1 MRGGTGWGP
10 GAGVGLLA
18 AAVFAAACSGGAPD
32 EAKYLADLARERA
45 AKDAE
50 LAEAAN
56 SPVKPEDRGRFLPL
70 AYYQPDPRYAVPASF
85 HPEPPAQRTRVVIQ
99 TSADKPRLMERLGT
113 LRFTLDGQRLAL
125 TAFVEAGQP
134 ADRLFVPFADHTS
147 GKETYAAGRYLDL
160 VPQRTGIYVVDFNR
174 AYNPY
179 CYYNASY
186 DCPFPPKENR
196 LPLAIR
202 AGEKTK

>member
-1 MRGGTGWGP
+1 MPRH
-10 GAGVGLLA
+10 A
-18 AAVFAAACSGGAPD
+18 A
-32 EAKYLADLARERA
+32 LHL
-45 AKDAE
+45 
-50 LAEAAN
+50 
-56 SPVKPEDRGRFLPL
+56 GRP
-70 AYYQPDPRYAVPASF
+70 
-85 HPEPPAQRTRVVIQ
+85 
-99 TSADKPRLMERLGT
+99 
-113 LRFTLDGQRLAL
+113 RLAL
-125 TAFVEAGQP
+125 TAFVVGRQP
-134 ADRLFVPFADHTS
+134 ADASRAARHTS
-147 GKETYAAGRYLDL
+147 GRKYAAGRYLDL